1 MRMKEKLFEDT
12 GLQYEIHVLAEV
24 AANGAMLALQ
34 SDMTTTWKIEAYFA
48 HLSSD
53 FLSIKWPESGPTG
66 SI

>member
-24 AANGAMLALQ
+24 AANGSMLALQ
-34 SDMTTTWKIEAYFA
+34 SDMTTAWKIEAYFA

-53 FLSIKWPESGPTG
+53 FPSSKWPESGPTG
-66 SI
+66 AM